1 MGCLKTVLFP
11 VKCCETPHPP
21 KLEEPLVARA
31 DVVVYYIHIGRTNID
46 LDEALVKR
54 VMHRYGLTTKR
65 AAVDLALRRLD
76 LEPMSRDGA
85 LAMRGTGWDGDLEQ
99 LRDETILSPS

>member
-1 MGCLKTVLFP
+1 M
-11 VKCCETPHPP
+11 
-21 KLEEPLVARA
+21 
-31 DVVVYYIHIGRTNID
+31 GRTNID
-46 LDEALVKR
+46 LDEALVER

-76 LEPMSRDGA
+76 LEPMSRDDA

-99 LRDETILSPS
+99 LRDETIRSPS